1 MINYVQFPI
10 GDGELFR
17 VRHGVKPLILF
28 HTIRKNNHREESVM
42 YEELYSLATLRP
54 EEIDELKELERQM
67 SKKYG
72 QRISLVAYQADI
84 SSGKPD

>member
-1 MINYVQFPI
+1 
-10 GDGELFR
+10 
-17 VRHGVKPLILF
+17 
-28 HTIRKNNHREESVM
+28 M

-54 EEIDELKELERQM
+54 EEIDELKEIERQM
-67 SKKYG
+67 SEKFG